1 MLTRPP
7 LIVHL
12 NDQSDCGTVD
22 NAVVFHLDSIG
33 SIPDL
38 VHRRGVWAVSTVGER
53 HSPRFYHQD
62 QNSTQWCGW
71 VCLAARRHT
80 CVYLVISDGAV
91 FTKHRIISV
100 SHHIRSDQIR
110 SARSSERRVLK
121 TFHSWPTWTWAD
133 EERIG
138 RRLTWSVKHFILIFF
153 SLNQCIPS
161 SFNDYFPFTPRATL
175 TELKYLAGRY
185 GGMELLSLSAP
196 TAFLVNTPLV

>member
-38 VHRRGVWAVSTVGER
+38 VHVLRSRGVWAVSTVGER

-100 SHHIRSDQIR
+100 SHHIRSDQIGPELRETGLKDVPFLANVDMSRWRKDR
-110 SARSSERRVLK
+110 STS
-121 TFHSWPTWTWAD
+121 D
-133 EERIG
+133 
-138 RRLTWSVKHFILIFF
+138 
-153 SLNQCIPS
+153 
-161 SFNDYFPFTPRATL
+161 
-175 TELKYLAGRY
+175 
-185 GGMELLSLSAP
+185 LLC
-196 TAFLVNTPLV
+196 